1 MKQHTFRRILRYLLP
16 KWFLLIFVLLF
27 STASVLL
34 NLYTTVLIGEGVDY
48 IVGMG
53 DVDFDAIAR
62 VAAIFAAAIGGIFI
76 AEYARTTLTNRLAFS
91 VVRKIRLDAVT
102 KLNRVPVR
110 YVDGSSRG
118 DLISRVVTDVSDLSD
133 GLLMGFAQLF
143 TGVVTIV
150 ATLVIMFLYRW
161 EIALI
166 VVVMT
171 PLSLFVAYFVAK
183 NTYKHFKAQS
193 ETRGEMTSLVEEMVG
208 GQKTVK
214 AFSMEEKLETRFDG
228 INQKLK
234 KAGTK
239 AVFFSAVTNPATR
252 FVNNLV
258 YLVVAVVGAYI
269 SIDTAGAFSVG
280 MLLTFLLY
288 ANKYTKP
295 FNEISGV
302 VTELQSAFAAAN
314 RVLEVVEQPAEEPDE
329 PGALSFTPK
338 GAVEIDGISF
348 SYRPDTELIKD
359 FTLSVPAG
367 SRVAIVGKTGCGKTT
382 FINLLMRF
390 YDVTGG
396 EIRVDGVPVRQMK
409 RDSLRE
415 SYGMVLQETWLKRA
429 TVRENIAYGNPEASL
444 EEVIAAA
451 KAAHAHSFI
460 KRLPAGYDTVVG
472 DDYGSL
478 SEGQKQLLC
487 IARAMLFHRHL
498 DGGEDPGGVRADDEG
513 KNLLRRR
520 APPVHDPYGGRDFG
534 HGAGENSG
542 TGHARGASEKE
553 RRLRRALQQP
563 VRRRVKG
570 GLTTARVRGT
580 IETKRG
586 GLL

>member
-193 ETRGEMTSLVEEMVG
+193 ETRGEMTALVEEMVG

-487 IARAMLFHRHL
+487 IARAMLVRPPMLILDEATSSIDTLTEAKIQAAFEQMMKGRTSFVVAHRL
-498 DGGEDPGGVRADDEG
+498 STIRTADVILVMERG
-513 KNLLRRR
+513 KILEQGTHEALLKKNG
-520 APPVHDPYGGRDFG
+520 AYAALYNSQFG
-534 HGAGENSG
+534 A
-542 TGHARGASEKE
+542 
-553 RRLRRALQQP
+553 
-563 VRRRVKG
+563 V
-570 GLTTARVRGT
+570 
-580 IETKRG
+580 
-586 GLL
+586 

>member
-34 NLYTTVLIGEGVDY
+34 NLYTTVLIAEGVDY

-487 IARAMLFHRHL
+487 IARAMLVRPPMLILDEATSSIDTLTEAKIQAAFEQMMKGRTSFVVAHRL
-498 DGGEDPGGVRADDEG
+498 STIRTADVILVMERG
-513 KNLLRRR
+513 KILEQGTHEALLKKNG
-520 APPVHDPYGGRDFG
+520 AYAALYNSQFG
-534 HGAGENSG
+534 A
-542 TGHARGASEKE
+542 
-553 RRLRRALQQP
+553 
-563 VRRRVKG
+563 V
-570 GLTTARVRGT
+570 
-580 IETKRG
+580 
-586 GLL
+586 

>member
-239 AVFFSAVTNPATR
+239 AVFFSAVTNPASR

-487 IARAMLFHRHL
+487 IARAMLVRPPMLILDEATSSIDTLTEAKIQAAFEQMMKGRTSFVVAHRL
-498 DGGEDPGGVRADDEG
+498 STIRTADVILVMERG
-513 KNLLRRR
+513 KILEQGTHEALLKKNG
-520 APPVHDPYGGRDFG
+520 AYAALYNSQFG
-534 HGAGENSG
+534 A
-542 TGHARGASEKE
+542 
-553 RRLRRALQQP
+553 
-563 VRRRVKG
+563 V
-570 GLTTARVRGT
+570 
-580 IETKRG
+580 
-586 GLL
+586 

>member
-193 ETRGEMTSLVEEMVG
+193 ETRGEMTSLVEEMVA

-487 IARAMLFHRHL
+487 IARAMLVRPPMLILDEATSSIDTLTEAKIQAAFEQMMKGRTSFVVAHRL
-498 DGGEDPGGVRADDEG
+498 STIRTADVILVMERG
-513 KNLLRRR
+513 KILEQGTHEALLKKNG
-520 APPVHDPYGGRDFG
+520 AYAALYNSQFG
-534 HGAGENSG
+534 A
-542 TGHARGASEKE
+542 
-553 RRLRRALQQP
+553 
-563 VRRRVKG
+563 V
-570 GLTTARVRGT
+570 
-580 IETKRG
+580 
-586 GLL
+586 